1 MQSTLTDILE
11 TASNEARNLYQ
22 QYDLEEETNR
32 IAYHYEVDANF
43 FKIVTGG
50 QWNTYSCSMWEEGF
64 SLTQAQEK
72 KLDEFAR
79 MMNLKPGMHILDV
92 GCGWGGPL
100 VYLCHKYNVTGHGIT
115 ISPMAIPVAQARAKK
130 YEANCTFEVVH
141 WQELRCEKQF
151 DAIYSDE
158 VIVHFNDLG
167 GFFKKASQLLKPGGI
182 MVNKELHFKHS
193 KHKHAMD
200 KLSQHINKVYAYT
213 GNYRTLNDEL
223 ALLDANYF
231 ALDEIVDIPI
241 SDYHKT
247 ISEHWLKNL
256 NVNRQALV
264 SMTSEKHVQDF
275 KLYLKGICRIFSAG
289 VFGLHIVK
297 AKKFT

>member
-1 MQSTLTDILE
+1 MHSSMTDILE
-11 TASNEARNLYQ
+11 TAPNEARDLYQ
-22 QYDLEEETNR
+22 QYDLKEETDR

-50 QWNTYSCSMWEEGF
+50 EWNTYSCSMWEEGF

-100 VYLCHKYNVTGHGIT
+100 VYLCHKYKVTGHGIT
-115 ISPMAIPVAQARAKK
+115 ISPMAIPVAQARAEK
-130 YEANCTFEVVH
+130 YDANCTFEVVH
-141 WQELRCEKQF
+141 WQELRYEKQF

-167 GFFKKASQLLKPGGI
+167 GFFKKASQLLKPGGV

-193 KHKHAMD
+193 KHKHAID

-213 GNYRTLNDEL
+213 GNYRTLRDEL
-223 ALLDANYF
+223 ELLDENRF
-231 ALDEIVDIPI
+231 QLDEILDIPI
-241 SDYHKT
+241 TDYNKT
-247 ISEHWLKNL
+247 IHDHWLKNL
-256 NVNRQALV
+256 NDNREELTA
-264 SMTSEKHVQDF
+264 MTNEKHVQDF

-289 VFGLHIVK
+289 VFGLHIV
-297 AKKFT
+297 AARKFS